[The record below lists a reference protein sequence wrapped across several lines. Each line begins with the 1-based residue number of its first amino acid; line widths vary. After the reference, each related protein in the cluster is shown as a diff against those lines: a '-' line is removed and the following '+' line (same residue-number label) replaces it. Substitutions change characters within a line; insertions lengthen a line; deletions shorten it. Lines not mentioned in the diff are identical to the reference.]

1 MNKIIISLLFAF
13 FVQVKVP
20 AGMSKT
26 YDNVKNVQL
35 MPDGFVWRL
44 VLENDKVIFTPALF
58 TIIEEK

>member
-1 MNKIIISLLFAF
+1 MKNLILAVMFAF
-13 FVQVKVP
+13 TVQVKVP
-20 AGMSKT
+20 AGMSRT
-26 YDNVKNVQL
+26 YENVKNVQL